1 MIREETHK
9 EEDKELL
16 KKQMA
21 DFSAY
26 LADERESERR
36 DEAMRKK
43 WLRDDIARVLNGR
56 KLVLMPP
63 NNVE

>member
-9 EEDKELL
+9 KEDKELL
-16 KKQMA
+16 KKQIA

-26 LADERESERR
+26 LAEERESERR

-43 WLRDDIARVLNGR
+43 WLLEDIARILNGR
-56 KLVLMPP
+56 KLMLMPK
-63 NNVE
+63 NNDE